1 PPPLGAGVGAR
12 PPPPPPSPPRRSFL
26 FTVAVAQRRLG
37 AISSAT
43 ISTTERFSPC
53 SVSQLR
59 CSSRPVTTTR
69 VPFPIDSATF
79 SAISRQHTTLRK
91 LVCSSHSFVWRF
103 CQRRLTA
110 TENDALAAP
119 PAVYRIS
126 GSRVTLPTIVTE
138 LSAIADL
145 P

>member
-1 PPPLGAGVGAR
+1 PPVLGAGEGAR
-12 PPPPPPSPPRRSFL
+12 PPPPPAPPPPPPPPPPSPPRRSFL
-26 FTVAVAQRRLG
+26 LTVAVAHRRLG

-69 VPFPIDSATF
+69 VPLPIDSATF

-91 LVCSSHSFVWRF
+91 
-103 CQRRLTA
+103 
-110 TENDALAAP
+110 
-119 PAVYRIS
+119 
-126 GSRVTLPTIVTE
+126 
-138 LSAIADL
+138 
-145 P
+145 